1 MTDALA
7 RILEG
12 EVAYETLEVKVEE
25 LRIGMILAQD
35 VFSTTETLLVR
46 KGQETSALILL
57 ALRNCSK
64 AWGVQEPIRVN
75 VLRPGRAGRGYQP
88 PPQREEQS
96 GRIISLAPVAFHTR
110 RPYTQNLVDSLA

>member
-12 EVAYETLEVKVEE
+12 EVAYETREVNVEE

-35 VFSTTETLLVR
+35 VFNTRGMLLVR
-46 KGQETSALILL
+46 KGQKTSALLLL
-57 ALRNCSK
+57 ALRNCSR

-75 VLRPGRAGRGYQP
+75 VLRPGRAGGGHQTAF
-88 PPQREEQS
+88 QREEQV
-96 GRIISLAPVAFHTR
+96 GRFISLAPIAFHTR
-110 RPYTQNLVDSLA
+110 RSHAQHLVDFLA